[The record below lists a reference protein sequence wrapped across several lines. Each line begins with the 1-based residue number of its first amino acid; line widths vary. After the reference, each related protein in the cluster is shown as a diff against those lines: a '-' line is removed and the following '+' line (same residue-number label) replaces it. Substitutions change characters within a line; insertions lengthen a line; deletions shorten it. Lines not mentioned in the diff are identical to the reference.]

1 MPVLAVFDAQASWS
15 DTHVCD
21 GWITDRLAAQGV
33 RWGREDAPAPLAGEE
48 VRVLGQ
54 AGLFYV
60 PEGEGYLGLLLEAGE
75 WVALPVGRARVF
87 FDDGEGAD
95 DALPHAALPGFEAF
109 VEEVL
114 SLTGNDADQ
123 S

>member
-1 MPVLAVFDAQASWS
+1 M
-15 DTHVCD
+15 
-21 GWITDRLAAQGV
+21 
-33 RWGREDAPAPLAGEE
+33 
-48 VRVLGQ
+48 LGQ

-114 SLTGNDADQ
+114 SLTGNDADEG
-123 S
+123 